1 MVFSHA
7 HTIEDRA
14 KTWKITWFIHTDNTH
29 FKWERVIRAIDV
41 FVKNTKKCH
50 LTLAEARYYTWKY
63 SLFWHEVYE
72 ALYDLVAGM
81 SMLTVKQKSCSKNKQ
96 IMRLGQKLCFVFF
109 LISFLQISSC
119 LGYQYQLCWVVHVSE
134 VSHRIKMKKMSS

>member
-1 MVFSHA
+1 MSLL
-7 HTIEDRA
+7 
-14 KTWKITWFIHTDNTH
+14 KTPKN
-29 FKWERVIRAIDV
+29 VI
-41 FVKNTKKCH
+41 
-50 LTLAEARYYTWKY
+50 LTLAAARYYTWKY

-109 LISFLQISSC
+109 LISFLQISSF
-119 LGYQYQLCWVVHVSE
+119 LGYQYQLIV
-134 VSHRIKMKKMSS
+134 